1 MFMKSSPRVAGIDS
15 GQRGSITIA
24 GDAQIPAGINTLEA
38 FRRWTRSKQFPRHGK
53 FFWLG
58 GVLWMDLKM
67 EEASTHGL
75 VKTAIAT
82 ALNQISADEELGE
95 VYIDSMRISHVEADL
110 SCEHDVMFVSYE
122 SLNAGTI
129 REVPGKTGVVEF
141 EGSADAVVEIVSK
154 SSEFKD
160 VQELPARLFAAG
172 VKEYWLV
179 DARGPAISF
188 TIYRRGAK
196 RFVKTP
202 ERDGRIPS
210 KVFGHSFQLTRKI
223 NRFGRPTYK
232 LHVW

>member
-1 MFMKSSPRVAGIDS
+1 MFMKSSARVAAYHT
-15 GQRGSITIA
+15 GQRGSIAIA
-24 GDAQIPAGINTLEA
+24 GDAQIPPGINTLKA
-38 FRRWTRSKQFPRHGK
+38 FREWTRSKQFPRHGK

-58 GVLWMDLKM
+58 GILWMDLKM

-82 ALNQISADEELGE
+82 ALNQISVDEELGE

-122 SLNAGTI
+122 SLKSGTI
-129 REVPGKTGVVEF
+129 HEVPGKTGVVEF
-141 EGSADAVVEIVSK
+141 EGSADAVVEIVSQ

-160 VQELPARLFAAG
+160 VQDLPARLFAAG

-179 DARGPAISF
+179 DARGELIAF
-188 TIYRRGAK
+188 TIFKRGTK

-202 ERDGRIPS
+202 ARDGRIYS
-210 KVFGHSFQLTRKI
+210 NVFGHSFKLTRKI
-223 NRFGRPTYK
+223 NRYGRPAYK
-232 LHVW
+232 LHAW

>member
-1 MFMKSSPRVAGIDS
+1 MFMKSSARIAGYDS
-15 GQRGSITIA
+15 GQRGSIAIA
-24 GDAQIPAGINTLEA
+24 GDAQIPAGLKTLVA
-38 FRRWTRSKQFPRHGK
+38 FRRWVRSKQFPRHGK

-82 ALNQISADEELGE
+82 TLNQISTEEELGE
-95 VYIDSMRISHVEADL
+95 VYIDSMRVSNAEAEL

-122 SLNAGTI
+122 SLKSGTI
-129 REVPGKTGVVEF
+129 REVAGKTGVVEF
-141 EGSADAVVEIVSK
+141 EGAADAVVEIISN

-160 VQELPARLFAAG
+160 VEDLPDRLFAAG

-179 DARGPAISF
+179 DARSETISF

-202 ERDGRIPS
+202 ERDGKIQS
-210 KVFGHSFQLTRKI
+210 KVFGHSFRLTRKI
-223 NRFGRPTYK
+223 NRHGRLTYK